1 MGTFKAGV
9 IKVGSYGRQRNTVHP
24 RDIIPSVLH
33 TVNTDKGYVW
43 GVLNSVAVFDNLL
56 RIEKLKPNSP
66 VRFYFILE
74 SELFRRILT

>member
-43 GVLNSVAVFDNLL
+43 GVLNSKANLYNM
-56 RIEKLKPNSP
+56 RIEKLETQLSGSLL
-66 VRFYFILE
+66 FLFE
-74 SELFRRILT
+74 S